1 MDWLEI
7 LLCPQTT
14 SVYEAVCMFV
24 RSSRLLLLIPYFSR
38 LQSVLG
44 KNVSRMQMQLN
55 ANDEWCYTKYFH
67 QCDAVEGTRQQII
80 TPVKQSFHFR

>member
-1 MDWLEI
+1 
-7 LLCPQTT
+7 
-14 SVYEAVCMFV
+14 MFV

-44 KNVSRMQMQLN
+44 KNVSRMCLKCKGLVQLN
-55 ANDEWCYTKYFH
+55 ANDEWCYTKCFH
-67 QCDAVEGTRQQII
+67 QCDAVEGTRQEII